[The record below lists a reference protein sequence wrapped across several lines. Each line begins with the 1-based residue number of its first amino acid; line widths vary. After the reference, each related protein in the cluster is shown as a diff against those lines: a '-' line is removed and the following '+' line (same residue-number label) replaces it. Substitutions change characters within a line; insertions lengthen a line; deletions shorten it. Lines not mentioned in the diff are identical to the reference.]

1 MKKWSRLLIVM
12 LSLGL
17 LISGCGSKQAPVE
30 TIQEANT
37 PIKFATLPA
46 ESAIPIIIA
55 KEKGFFEQEGV
66 NIELVPFNSP
76 NDRNVAVQA
85 GQIHGM
91 IADVM
96 TSLTFHEAGFGMKI
110 TSDINEDFKL
120 LTSPN
125 SNIDTFEKL
134 NDKDVSIIPNLVLE
148 YIMDRMAEKN
158 GINYKIV
165 AIPSIP
171 ARFEALMADKVSA
184 VIFTEPQASLLAS
197 RGAKVL
203 AGSKEYGLKAGTL
216 VFSEKVISE
225 QPKSLKG
232 FYRAYNNAVDY
243 INETDASEY
252 GQILTNYGFPDAV
265 IGYLSGDVTY
275 EKAQEITKESFK
287 DVLEWTKAKGSISKD
302 YELKDISDFSFIKE

>member
-1 MKKWSRLLIVM
+1 MKKYSVLLTVLIA
-12 LSLGL
+12 LGL
-17 LISGCGSKQAPVE
+17 LVTGCGSKPAPVE
-30 TIQEANT
+30 TPPEEAAA

-46 ESAIPIIIA
+46 ESAIPLIIA
-55 KEKGFFEQEGV
+55 KEKGFFEEEGV

-85 GQIHGM
+85 GQIDGM

-125 SNIDTFEKL
+125 SGIDTFDKL
-134 NDKDVSIIPNLVLE
+134 NNKDVSIIPNLILE
-148 YIMDRMAEKN
+148 YIMDEMAEKN
-158 GINYKIV
+158 GISYEIV

-171 ARFEALMADKVSA
+171 ARFEALMADQVSA
-184 VIFTEPQASLLAS
+184 VVFTEPQATLLAS

-216 VFSEKVISE
+216 LFSEKIIAA
-225 QPKSLKG
+225 QPKGLKG
-232 FYRAYNNAVDY
+232 FYNAYNKAVDY

-252 GQILTNYGFPDAV
+252 GQILTSYGFPDAV
-265 IGYLSGDVTY
+265 VSYLNSDVTY
-275 EKAQEITKESFK
+275 EKARKITDESFA
-287 DVLEWTKAKGSISKD
+287 DVLEWAKAKEMIKET
-302 YELKDISDFSFIKE
+302 YELKDVSDFSFIE